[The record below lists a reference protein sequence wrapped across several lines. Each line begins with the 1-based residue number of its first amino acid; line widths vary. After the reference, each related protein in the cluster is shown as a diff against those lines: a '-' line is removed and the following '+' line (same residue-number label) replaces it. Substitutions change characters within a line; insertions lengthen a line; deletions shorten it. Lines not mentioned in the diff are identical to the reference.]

1 MNCLLKSFL
10 VGLAGIQGVTL
21 MAESRPK
28 LVVGIMV
35 DQLRTDYI
43 ENLRGMLSQGGFRRL
58 MDNGVYFKDIDYMV
72 PGGDAASASAVLQT
86 GAYPRQN
93 GVAGEKVFDPQS
105 KSLKSVFHDD
115 TYIGNFTN
123 ETYSPS
129 SLRVTTFTDEI
140 AVANKGKSKI
150 HSISPNAAQAI
161 VLAGHAGTSAFWIN
175 DETGRWSSS
184 TYYSRPPVYLQN
196 QNYNSPLISRL
207 DTMRWMPLRKGEP
220 YPDISSQE
228 SNSGFR
234 HSFSRSDKDVFSLYK
249 SSPYVNSDITQAA
262 IEYVTGLSL
271 GKEGEKTDVLN
282 LGYNLNVYPAFS
294 NDDYKFELQDA
305 YLRLDKDLE
314 RLFNTLDREVGKDNV
329 LIYLFSTGYFTEPKT
344 DTETYKLPGGIFSVK
359 RAVSLLNAFLVAKYG
374 NGAFVDQ
381 YANGHI
387 YLSKNLLEE
396 KNLDPVK
403 VAEESRDFLVKMSG
417 VADAY
422 TLADISSLAVSHLE
436 AQRRAI
442 DPKTAGDII
451 LDFNPGW
458 TVVDDS
464 RYPSVNQDN
473 KTTSYPGPGFIMG
486 QGLSPQVID
495 ETVEAVEIAPTLSRI
510 MRIRS
515 PNSAASKPL
524 TLK

>member
-1 MNCLLKSFL
+1 M
-10 VGLAGIQGVTL
+10 
-21 MAESRPK
+21 
-28 LVVGIMV
+28 
-35 DQLRTDYI
+35 
-43 ENLRGMLSQGGFRRL
+43 
-58 MDNGVYFKDIDYMV
+58 
-72 PGGDAASASAVLQT
+72 
-86 GAYPRQN
+86 
-93 GVAGEKVFDPQS
+93 
-105 KSLKSVFHDD
+105 
-115 TYIGNFTN
+115 
-123 ETYSPS
+123 
-129 SLRVTTFTDEI
+129 
-140 AVANKGKSKI
+140 
-150 HSISPNAAQAI
+150 
-161 VLAGHAGTSAFWIN
+161 
-175 DETGRWSSS
+175 
-184 TYYSRPPVYLQN
+184 
-196 QNYNSPLISRL
+196 
-207 DTMRWMPLRKGEP
+207 
-220 YPDISSQE
+220 
-228 SNSGFR
+228 
-234 HSFSRSDKDVFSLYK
+234 
-249 SSPYVNSDITQAA
+249 
-262 IEYVTGLSL
+262 
-271 GKEGEKTDVLN
+271 
-282 LGYNLNVYPAFS
+282 
-294 NDDYKFELQDA
+294 QDA